1 LDINDMSLAR
11 DLRGSACGKTDQPLN
26 DWLLNKITESD
37 VFLAHQELVY
47 YITTTPMFTY
57 TKQATS

>member
-1 LDINDMSLAR
+1 MSLAR

-26 DWLLNKITESD
+26 DWSLNKITESD

-47 YITTTPMFTY
+47 YITTTPLFTH
-57 TKQATS
+57 TKQAPS